1 MSFLNRLQSKLL
13 SFPAYLFSIVF
24 HPLFI
29 PLYTIVLYFY
39 LSPRFFLR
47 ENIHFLEIY
56 LLIISILIP
65 LLFFVTMRAGGYF
78 KSFFLTTA
86 KERLFFSWIML
97 VIYLIILNK
106 IVKFHI
112 FIELVPF
119 FLGISIALIWMGIAN
134 YLQYKPSIH
143 AMGIGGMLAFFMIWS
158 FYTKVFILPVIG
170 LLLILGSLTLASRIY
185 LESHTFKELFYGFLI
200 GFLAQVTAFILSYFF
215 L

>member
-1 MSFLNRLQSKLL
+1 MNFLNRLQLKPF
-13 SFPAYLFSIVF
+13 SFLAYLFSFVF

-39 LSPRFFLR
+39 LSPRFFL
-47 ENIHFLEIY
+47 EKNIRFLEMY

-65 LLFFVTMRAGGYF
+65 MLFFITMRAGGYF
-78 KSFFLTTA
+78 KSFFLDTT

-97 VIYLIILNK
+97 VVYLIILNK

-119 FLGISIALIWMGIAN
+119 FLGISFALIWMSIAN
-134 YLQYKPSIH
+134 YLHYKPSLH

-185 LESHTFKELFYGFLI
+185 LEAHTYKELFYGFLI
-200 GFLAQVTAFILSYFF
+200 GFFSQVTAFILSYFF